1 MKTLSKYFLAL
12 FMTGAGVMHFVN
24 PEFYIRIM
32 PPYLPWHRELVY
44 ISGLFEI
51 ILGISLVIPI
61 CSRWSAWGM
70 IALLIAVFPANIQV
84 FLHQEL
90 LPAPPWLH
98 FLRLSLQG
106 LLILWAYW
114 HTRPDLREE
123 QKKNA

>member
-1 MKTLSKYFLAL
+1 
-12 FMTGAGVMHFVN
+12 MTGAGVMHFVN

-44 ISGLFEI
+44 LSGLLEI
-51 ILGISLVIPI
+51 ILGISLVIPR
-61 CSRWSAWGM
+61 CSRWAAWGV
-70 IALLIAVFPANIQV
+70 IALLIAVFPANVQV

-98 FLRLSLQG
+98 FFRLPLQG

-114 HTRPDLREE
+114 HTRAGLRKE
-123 QKKNA
+123 QK